1 MAWKKQGVI
10 FEPAGQAGWMNSHAQ
25 VPTPLVTDSA
35 VRVYFCT
42 RPEPGISLTT
52 FLDLE
57 VVETARGLTMFY
69 NGNGFGTSGIGY
81 ALWQDDEGLGP
92 CASRAGR

>member
-52 FLDLE
+52 FFDLDPATLE
-57 VVETARGLTMFY
+57 RVEYLHEEP
-69 NGNGFGTSGIGY
+69 IV
-81 ALWQDDEGLGP
+81 QK
-92 CASRAGR
+92 

>member
-10 FEPAGQAGWMNSHAQ
+10 FEPDGQAGWMNSHAQ
-25 VPTPLVTDSA
+25 VPTPLVTDST

-52 FLDLE
+52 FFDLDPETLE
-57 VVETARGLTMFY
+57 YKRELVAE
-69 NGNGFGTSGIGY
+69 
-81 ALWQDDEGLGP
+81 DDE
-92 CASRAGR
+92 